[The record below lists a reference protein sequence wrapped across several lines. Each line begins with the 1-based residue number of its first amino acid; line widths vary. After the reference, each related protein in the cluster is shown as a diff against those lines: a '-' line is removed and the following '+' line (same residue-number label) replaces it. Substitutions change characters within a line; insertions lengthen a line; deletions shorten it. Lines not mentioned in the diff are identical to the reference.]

1 MIAESLLVDEILFA
15 VDYIIKGT
23 IPLNPT
29 QAAQPKGSLYIL
41 CFIFQQVPRKFS
53 HLTLALSTFCITF
66 GTSGFPIPHN
76 FTQFNLLDIHVKYLS
91 CAPFQ
96 FWKEEVNGGGEE
108 KGDRR
113 QGSGFSQCIEG
124 QTDRSREQ
132 GLELVE
138 IKWNGFLVGI
148 AVISIPPLAWLSAW
162 LQYYCFFY
170 MKKRWMGGGRAGAPG
185 HWQESR
191 SREKNQE

>member
-1 MIAESLLVDEILFA
+1 MQ
-15 VDYIIKGT
+15 
-23 IPLNPT
+23 LNPT

-138 IKWNGFLVGI
+138 IKRNGFLRGI
-148 AVISIPPLAWLSAW
+148 AVISILPPVGFGSLLPLRYIW
-162 LQYYCFFY
+162 Q
-170 MKKRWMGGGRAGAPG
+170 AGAHILSLCSLCVFSCYFLHP
-185 HWQESR
+185 SFVF
-191 SREKNQE
+191 STMDILLKYIK

>member
-148 AVISIPPLAWLSAW
+148 AVISIPPLAWLSA
-162 LQYYCFFY
+162 
-170 MKKRWMGGGRAGAPG
+170 
-185 HWQESR
+185 
-191 SREKNQE
+191 